1 MAYKREIILAS
12 ASPRRHEILTLAR
25 IPHRVLTAPAD
36 EGAVPFPAGDPQGY
50 VIALAELKNNALFAA
65 CGGEIGDTPVLSADT
80 VVWSPEWR
88 RPLGKPRDA
97 DDARRML
104 HALSGKAH
112 EVWTGVMIRSGD
124 RVSRFAVSTEVR
136 FRRLTDGEID
146 EYVESGDPLDKAG
159 AYGYQSGACV
169 FVEEIRGDY
178 YNVVGLPVCRVAEEL
193 ARLGE

>member
-1 MAYKREIILAS
+1 MHKTEIILAS

-36 EGAVPFPAGDPQGY
+36 EGVVPFPAGDPGEY
-50 VIALAELKNNALFAA
+50 VIALARLKNDALFAA
-65 CGGEIGDTPVLSADT
+65 YRAQIGDTPVLSADT
-80 VVWSPEWR
+80 VVWSPAMKK
-88 RPLGKPRDA
+88 PLGKPRDA

-104 HALSGKAH
+104 SALSGKTH
-112 EVWTGVMIRSGD
+112 EVWTGVVIRAGERESA
-124 RVSRFAVSTEVR
+124 FAVSTEVR
-136 FRRLTDGEID
+136 FRDLTAEEID
-146 EYVESGDPLDKAG
+146 EYVNSGDPLDKAG

-193 ARLGE
+193 MRLGI

>member
-1 MAYKREIILAS
+1 MHHTEIILAS

-36 EGAVPFPAGDPQGY
+36 ESAIPFPAGDPGEY
-50 VIALAELKNNALFAA
+50 VIALARLKNDALFAA
-65 CGGEIGDTPVLSADT
+65 YGDTIGYTPVISAET
-80 VVWSPEWR
+80 VGWSPAMKQ
-88 RPLGKPRDA
+88 PLGKPKDT

-104 HALSGKAH
+104 RELSGRAH
-112 EVWTGVMIRSGD
+112 EVWTGVMIRSGA
-124 RVSRFAVSTEVR
+124 RSSAFAVSTEVR
-136 FRRLTDGEID
+136 FRPLSEEEID
-146 EYVESGDPLDKAG
+146 EYVNSGDPLDKAG

-193 ARLGE
+193 ARMGF

>member
-36 EGAVPFPAGDPQGY
+36 EGAVPFPAGDPQDY

-124 RVSRFAVSTEVR
+124 RMSRFAVSTEVR

>member
-36 EGAVPFPAGDPQGY
+36 EGAVPFPAGDPQDY
-50 VIALAELKNNALFAA
+50 VLALAELKNNALFAA

>member
-36 EGAVPFPAGDPQGY
+36 EGAVPFPAGDPQDY
-50 VIALAELKNNALFAA
+50 VIALAELKNDALFAA